1 MNWFYDKLIVP
12 LWKEYKLLGI
22 VVAVILL
29 MAVLAFAQYV
39 LGVDVAGFFYNSGNM
54 LRVNWNS

>member
-1 MNWFYDKLIVP
+1 MDWFYEKFIVP

-22 VVAVILL
+22 VIAVILL
-29 MAVLAFAQYV
+29 MAVLAFMQYV
-39 LGVDVAGFFYNSGNM
+39 LGIDVAGLFRGATNI